1 MKIGIITEE
10 VTNEDVSI
18 ALSEAGVKLGCEII
32 VIDQRECTIHNFA
45 KPSIQYKGQE
55 LPKLDACIVRGSLKN
70 YSFRL
75 YLSEYLEKQ
84 GVVMFNDSKA
94 FDLCNDKFKTQTI
107 LNELGIKTPNTVS
120 FVNLEQLEIAS
131 KALDDKYPMVIKT
144 VSGSHGVGVIKVD
157 TFESLKSIV
166 QLLLA
171 TNTELMLQE
180 FIPHTESGRLM
191 TVGDNVIASVMRT
204 IPEGDFRSNL
214 SQGAQLKPHSAS
226 DVEKETAIKVA
237 KALGCKISAIDYILS
252 PNGDMVIFEANSSP
266 GFKSIQEVNK
276 EINVAEEVLKYILTS
291 LGAEIAP
298 VDPNQI
304 INVVPQDQSSDV
316 PDVAQDVPTSTDEE
330 EEEEEHKH
338 KKKHTKHPHI
348 QMIVPIAMPVVSVPT
363 PIDPDSDGDNDSGE
377 VETDEEED
385 EEEHSIPDEHV
396 GLCESVIIKRINNDK
411 PFEAKVDTG
420 ADRCS
425 LGAEDIEVSDE
436 GYVRFTIDGTR
447 YKIASDKTVKVVAA
461 NGAESRPIVKF
472 NVEFNGKSFDGVDFN
487 IASREGMK
495 YQVIVGKNLLS
506 MADVMVNPQK

>member
-10 VTNEDVSI
+10 VTNEDVSV

-32 VIDQRECTIHNFA
+32 IIDQRECTIHNFA

-120 FVNLEQLEIAS
+120 LVNLEQLEIAS
-131 KALDDKYPMVIKT
+131 KALDDKYPMIVKT

-171 TNTELMLQE
+171 TDTELMLQE

-191 TVGDNVIASVMRT
+191 TVGDKVIAGVMRT

-214 SQGAQLKPHSAS
+214 SQGAELKPHSAT
-226 DVEKETAIKVA
+226 DVEKETALKVA
-237 KALGCKISAIDYILS
+237 QALGCKISAIDYILS
-252 PNGDMVIFEANSSP
+252 PDGEMVIFEANSSP
-266 GFKSIQEVNK
+266 GFKSIQEVNE

-291 LGAEIAP
+291 IGAEIAP
-298 VDPNQI
+298 VDPNQVPS
-304 INVVPQDQSSDV
+304 VVPQGQGSDV
-316 PDVAQDVPTSTDEE
+316 PGGVQDVPTETVETEE
-330 EEEEEHKH
+330 EEEEEEYEH
-338 KKKHTKHPHI
+338 KKKYPEV
-348 QMIVPIAMPVVSVPT
+348 QMIVPAPAEDAEM
-363 PIDPDSDGDNDSGE
+363 
-377 VETDEEED
+377 ETDEEED
-385 EEEHSIPDEHV
+385 EEEHSTPDEHV
-396 GLCESVIIKRINNDK
+396 GLSESVIIKRINDNK

-461 NGAESRPIVKF
+461 NGEESRPIVKF

-487 IASREGMK
+487 VASREGMK